1 MSDEKNQN
9 LETLAKEFAS
19 ARDEVKAVGEEI
31 KGRMEKG
38 ETAFNGLKEQ
48 ADDALIKLNEIMPRL
63 QELEQK
69 QARRGG
75 EADDGKKSLGKM
87 LAESEDLARFKE
99 TSVKGSSARVG
110 VKATITSLTTDTD
123 GAAGALVVPD
133 RLSGVLALPQRRL
146 FIRDLLM
153 PGSTGSN
160 SIEYVRETGYNNKA
174 AAAAEGAAFAYS
186 DLKFDTVTT
195 AVKAIGH
202 LMKASRYILDDA
214 QMLESTINQRMVY
227 GVKEVEDKQLLNG
240 DGTGNNLKGIL
251 PQATQFSDP
260 ATLEK
265 YSIIDQLRLAMLQAV
280 LAEYP
285 ASGHVLNPIDWAK
298 IELEKDGEGRHIIG
312 NPRDLATPMLWRLPV
327 VETTGIGAGTFLT
340 GAFNLGAQ
348 LFDRED
354 VSVEVATENSDD
366 FEKNLITI
374 KCYERLALAV
384 YRPEAFIKGT
394 LAAKTA

>member
-1 MSDEKNQN
+1 MSDNKNQN
-9 LETLAKEFAS
+9 LETLAKEFAG
-19 ARDEVKAVGEEI
+19 ARDEVKAFGEEI

-38 ETAFNGLKEQ
+38 EKDFTGLKEQ

-63 QELEQK
+63 TELEQK
-69 QARRGG
+69 AARPGG
-75 EADDGKKSLGKM
+75 NETEAKKSLGQM
-87 LAESEDLARFKE
+87 LAESPDLARFKE
-99 TSVKGSSARVG
+99 TSVQGAAARIA
-110 VKATITSLTTDTD
+110 VKATISSLTTDAD
-123 GAAGALVVPD
+123 GSAGALVT
-133 RLSGVLALPQRRL
+133 PQRLPGIQGMPQRKL

-153 PGSTGSN
+153 AGTTGSN
-160 SIEYVRETGYNNKA
+160 AIEYVRETGFNNKA
-174 AAAAEGAAFAYS
+174 ASAAEGAAFAYS
-186 DLKFDTVTT
+186 DLKFDTVSTG
-195 AVKAIGH
+195 VKAIGH

-214 QMLESTINQRMVY
+214 AMLQSVINQRMVY
-227 GVKEVEDKQLLNG
+227 GVKEVEDRQILNG

-251 PQATQFSDP
+251 PQATAFADP
-260 ATLEK
+260 ATLAK

-298 IELEKDGEGRHIIG
+298 IELEKDGEGRHILG

-327 VETTGIGAGTFLT
+327 VETTGMAAGNFLT

-366 FEKNLITI
+366 FEKNLVTI

-384 YRPEAFIKGT
+384 YRPEAFIKGS
-394 LAAKTA
+394 LVAKV